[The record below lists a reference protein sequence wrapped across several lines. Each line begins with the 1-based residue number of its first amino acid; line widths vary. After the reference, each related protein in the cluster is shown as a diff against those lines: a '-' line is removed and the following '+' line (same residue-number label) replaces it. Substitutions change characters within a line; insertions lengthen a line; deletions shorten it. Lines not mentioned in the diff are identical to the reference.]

1 MKAELPE
8 DRLYHILLENPYLK
22 FEFHYL
28 HGYLTTIEE
37 AKTDPSR
44 DINDLIDRLKI
55 ELQTEKEELQS
66 AFDRFSRGQR
76 GLKPK
81 DLKEMHRYM
90 GFPAE
95 DSDIKHVMETI
106 DQDGDGNITFTEF
119 QEYVSRLGGIQKLF
133 ENRQKRTMKGAGN
146 GTHLPRSKTW
156 DDDMAELAKA
166 GLDKEALYFW
176 RIVVPGSEFENVK
189 GLTNCQK
196 EAVSTIRHLA
206 KKNHQEALP
215 KLQDRVH
222 KLKMK
227 DEQLWMTLAWIREL
241 APIILHVNL
250 DKAVGYLSGDTHYR
264 NQFETKTSGGL
275 LKPDVRRRWERDL
288 FSGKYDKAS
297 DFERPKYGV
306 QNVMNDYRGVVKCKQ
321 YGTSYLVL
329 KDVRLRCTFSPEDS
343 ANLKA
348 NRLAVLDYYAHVLF
362 EYSDA
367 ELKETIEVANSAD
380 AAVLGDSSQ
389 VGNMKYKE
397 AQIHGEIDFSKHV
410 ERLVADNKHKGTEM
424 EEKIAQL
431 VSLKGW
437 AFSWMD
443 EEQARMRNESMHKLG
458 GGEWKERLARLED
471 SKNAPEIDVPEGF
484 CDRGCGRRCA
494 PGFTPS
500 GNPFKTCCRGCV
512 VGFGGHDRICGQV
525 DSNKVGV
532 GLCNNGCGR
541 PIAPG
546 LDAKG
551 RSFTTCCRG
560 CALGQEHDALCGKEP
575 VPEGMC
581 RMGCGRKVA
590 PGTYKTAG
598 STTGRPFTT
607 CCQLCPKNST
617 HTKDCIPPS

>member
-1 MKAELPE
+1 MFRTSRHSPPAQPAAGMRAELPE
-8 DRLYHILLENPYLK
+8 DRLYHILLENKYLK
-22 FEFHYL
+22 LEHHYL

-106 DQDGDGNITFTEF
+106 DLNGDGEITLTEF

-133 ENRQKRTMKGAGN
+133 ENRQKRTMRGSEN
-146 GTHLPRSKTW
+146 GPHLPRSKTW

-189 GLTNCQK
+189 VLTNCQK

-348 NRLAVLDYYAHVLF
+348 NRLAVLDYYAHVLQ
-362 EYSDA
+362 EYSND
-367 ELKETIEVANSAD
+367 ELHETVKVAKSTE
-380 AAVLGDSSQ
+380 AALLGDSGK
-389 VGNMKYKE
+389 VGAMKYKE
-397 AQIHGEIDFSKHV
+397 AQIHGEVCLDKHV
-410 ERLVADNKHKGTEM
+410 ERLVAHQKHKPEAARI
-424 EEKIAQL
+424 KAL
-431 VSLKGW
+431 AAKHGW
-437 AFSWMD
+437 KFSWMD
-443 EEQARMRNESMHKLG
+443 EERDRMSAEDRSKLG
-458 GGEWKERLARLED
+458 VDAWTARLKKMEGEVPD
-471 SKNAPEIDVPEGF
+471 APDVPKGF
-484 CDRGCGRRCA
+484 CRTGCGREVR
-494 PGFTPS
+494 PGTTAKGRPWRTCCRGCITGMGHDLTCGGVDPMMMGPGLCRNGCGRKVNTRTHPS
-500 GNPFKTCCRGCV
+500 GRKYDTCCSRCSMGLHDSWCGDESAESWCIKGCNRRVAPSKDGKTVKTCCRGC
-512 VGFGGHDRICGQV
+512 
-525 DSNKVGV
+525 
-532 GLCNNGCGR
+532 GLGK
-541 PIAPG
+541 
-546 LDAKG
+546 D
-551 RSFTTCCRG
+551 
-560 CALGQEHDALCGKEP
+560 HDAWC
-575 VPEGMC
+575 
-581 RMGCGRKVA
+581 
-590 PGTYKTAG
+590 
-598 STTGRPFTT
+598 
-607 CCQLCPKNST
+607 
-617 HTKDCIPPS
+617 